1 MNCRET
7 QKNISLFLEKKLE
20 LEQLEEFLEHIE
32 RCNDCKEELE
42 VYYTLYTAM
51 RILEEDTNYK
61 NISYKIDLKREL
73 ERAKE
78 KCKRAKRKKMQ
89 KSLFLYIL
97 IMLIGIFVI

>member
-32 RCNDCKEELE
+32 CCNDCKEELE

-78 KCKRAKRKKMQ
+78 KCRRAKRKKMH
-89 KSLFLYIL
+89 KSLLLYIL